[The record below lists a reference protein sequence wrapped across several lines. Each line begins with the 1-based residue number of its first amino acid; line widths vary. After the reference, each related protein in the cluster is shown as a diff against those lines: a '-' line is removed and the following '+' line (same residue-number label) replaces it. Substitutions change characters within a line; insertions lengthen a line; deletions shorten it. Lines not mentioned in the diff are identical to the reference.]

1 MEDLILYS
9 GITLDS
15 WNNVWKNKN
24 LLNKNTNVTKDESF
38 AIDYSYNFNTGT
50 YEDLIIEISNIP
62 LEAFVG
68 YRTKNYKNDE
78 DYKIFKENISEDKKI
93 EIINKHSLF
102 LLNLEKYKNTI
113 KINLIKDGK
122 ILESANQQKI
132 NKIKKKY

>member
-9 GITLDS
+9 GITIDS

-38 AIDYSYNFNTGT
+38 AIDYSYNFNTGA

-68 YRTKNYKNDE
+68 YRKKNYKNDE
-78 DYKIFKENISEDKKI
+78 DYKLFKENISEDKKI
-93 EIINKHSLF
+93 EIINQHSLF